1 MKYQNAEGRTIEATE
16 HAYEVCYREF
26 GFVPVGDA
34 EFSKKPNTE
43 SDTTLGE
50 GSEGKEEAKG
60 EVKDESAGEDVEES
74 EAAPRAKRG
83 RK

>member
-1 MKYQNAEGRTIEATE
+1 MKYQNAEGRVIEATE
-16 HAYEVCYREF
+16 HAYEVCYREL

-34 EFSKKPNTE
+34 EFSKKPNT
-43 SDTTLGE
+43 DMTLGE
-50 GSEGKEEAKG
+50 DSEGKEEAKG